1 MDSTD
6 ETRVRMNL
14 GLTAKGLG
22 QWEITSEFPTLEESS
37 ENLSKAIDAMR
48 KILVEKGIKEA
59 GKE

>member
-1 MDSTD
+1 MESTD

>member
-1 MDSTD
+1 MESTD

-22 QWEITSEFPTLEESS
+22 QWEIPSEFPTLEESS